1 MPRTLLVTGA
11 SGQLGRHV
19 VELLLARGQDRV
31 IAATRDPSKL
41 ADLAARGVEVRAL
54 DLDQDDQAA
63 AFAGVDRALLI
74 STDALDRPGR
84 RLEQHLRGIA
94 AAKAAGVGHLVYT
107 SLVEAGS
114 QINLLAPDHAQTEA
128 ALVASGLQHTILRN
142 NLYAENLLGSLPGA
156 VAGGVLY
163 SAAGDGK
170 VAYVSRSDCARAAA
184 AVLAGDTGG
193 AQRIDISGARAWSV
207 DEIAAL
213 AARISGRPVRVQ
225 QVPVAGL
232 AAGMEAHGLP
242 APVAAIFASFD
253 AATAAGEYGAASGV
267 IEALTGAPAEG
278 LEVVLGRAA
287 AALGG
292 TA

>member
-11 SGQLGRHV
+11 SGQLGRQI
-19 VELLLARGQDRV
+19 VELLLARGQDHV

-41 ADLAARGVEVRAL
+41 ADLAARGAELRAL
-54 DLDQDDQAA
+54 DLDNGDQAA
-63 AFAGVDRALLI
+63 VFAGVDRALLI

-84 RLEQHLRGIA
+84 RLEQHQRGIA

-107 SLVEAGS
+107 SLIHAGS
-114 QINLLAPDHAQTEA
+114 QINLLAPDHAATEA
-128 ALVASGLQHTILRN
+128 ALVESGLPHTILRN

-163 SAAGDGK
+163 SAAGAGR
-170 VAYVSRSDCARAAA
+170 VAYVSRGDCARAAA
-184 AVLAGDTGG
+184 AVLAGDSG
-193 AQRIDISGARAWSV
+193 ASRLIDISGARAWSV

-213 AARISGRPVRVQ
+213 TAQISGRPVRVQ

-242 APVAAIFASFD
+242 APIAAIFASFD
-253 AATAAGEYGAASGV
+253 AATAAGEYGEASG
-267 IEALTGAPAEG
+267 IIDALTGAPAEG

-287 AALGG
+287 ALLG
-292 TA
+292 APA